1 MKQIKVKMNKPV
13 YLGWSILEISKTLM
27 CEFWYGY
34 IKPKYQ
40 NNARL
45 FYIDIDSFIIYFITE
60 DFYKDIAG
68 DVKDT
73 IHQIMKLIDH

>member
-1 MKQIKVKMNKPV
+1 MNKPV

>member
-1 MKQIKVKMNKPV
+1 M

-27 CEFWYGY
+27 CEFWYDY

-40 NNARL
+40 NNAKL
-45 FYIDIDSFIIYFITE
+45 CYIDIDSFIIHFLSE
-60 DFYKDIAG
+60 DFYKDIED

>member
-1 MKQIKVKMNKPV
+1 
-13 YLGWSILEISKTLM
+13 M
-27 CEFWYGY
+27 CEFWYDY

-40 NNARL
+40 NNAKL
-45 FYIDIDSFIIYFITE
+45 CYIDIDSFIIHFLSE
-60 DFYKDIAG
+60 DFYKDIAD

>member
-1 MKQIKVKMNKPV
+1 MKQIKVKMNKPM

-27 CEFWYGY
+27 CEFWYDY

-40 NNARL
+40 NNAKL
-45 FYIDIDSFIIYFITE
+45 CYIDIDSFIIHFLSE
-60 DFYKDIAG
+60 DFYKDIAD

>member
-1 MKQIKVKMNKPV
+1 M

-27 CEFWYGY
+27 CEFWYDY

-40 NNARL
+40 NNAKL
-45 FYIDIDSFIIYFITE
+45 CYIDIDSFIIHFLSE
-60 DFYKDIAG
+60 DFYKDIAD

-73 IHQIMKLIDH
+73 IHQIMKLIDHQQKE